1 MKILQAATYAPSAK
15 NRQNWHFV
23 VIEDQHKIINLAK
36 AICNKANE
44 YIERLDNKDMRENL
58 QKMIPYFTVFK
69 NAPVLIIVYA
79 KDYGNDEV
87 DMLKYLKED
96 EDKIRKCL
104 FTNSPIQNVSAAME
118 NLMLR
123 ENNTTKKKVTSGSS
137 YIFIKIYFI

>member
-1 MKILQAATYAPSAK
+1 MPKL
-15 NRQNWHFV
+15 F
-23 VIEDQHKIINLAK
+23 
-36 AICNKANE
+36 
-44 YIERLDNKDMRENL
+44 
-58 QKMIPYFTVFK
+58 
-69 NAPVLIIVYA
+69 IIVYA

-123 ENNTTKKKVTSGSS
+123 ENNTNKKKVTSGSS

>member
-23 VIEDQHKIINLAK
+23 VI
-36 AICNKANE
+36 
-44 YIERLDNKDMRENL
+44 
-58 QKMIPYFTVFK
+58 
-69 NAPVLIIVYA
+69 
-79 KDYGNDEV
+79 
-87 DMLKYLKED
+87 ED